1 VNNALENF
9 GETFVEEVKVMN
21 AVKVL
26 LVDDETEFLETLVKR
41 IKKRK
46 VDVSGVNS
54 GEEALK
60 VLARNPVDVVILD
73 VRMPG
78 MDGIETLRALKKDYP
93 LTEVIML
100 TGHASVEAAVEGMEL
115 GAFDYLMKP
124 MQIDDL
130 LYKIQDAYKKKT
142 IQEQKI
148 ENMKRM
154 LSEEE

>member
-1 VNNALENF
+1 
-9 GETFVEEVKVMN
+9 MN

-26 LVDDETEFLETLVKR
+26 LVDDEAEFLETLVKR
-41 IKKRK
+41 IKKRN

-78 MDGIETLRALKKDYP
+78 MDGIETLRALKKAYP
-93 LTEVIML
+93 LIEVIML

-142 IQEQKI
+142 IQEKKI

-154 LSEEE
+154 LSGTE